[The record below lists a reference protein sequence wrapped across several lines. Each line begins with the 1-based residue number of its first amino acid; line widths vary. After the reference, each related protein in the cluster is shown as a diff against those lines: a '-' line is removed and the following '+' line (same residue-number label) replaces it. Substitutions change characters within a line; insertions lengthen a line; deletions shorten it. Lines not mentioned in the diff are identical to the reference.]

1 MAQPPVRQSRPAGYL
16 DLIRGNG
23 NFRSLWTG
31 QIISLFGDWF
41 DLIASAALVSTL
53 TRSGLAIGGL
63 FVVRMLAPFLVSPIA
78 GVAADRYNRKHLLIL
93 ADLSRAAIVLGFLF
107 VRDPRQI
114 WLLYTVTALQ
124 LAVSGFFF
132 PTRNAIL
139 PDIVDRG
146 ELGAANALSS
156 TTWSV
161 MLAFGA
167 ALGGFSAGQWGIYPS
182 FVIDS
187 LTFLL
192 SAFFI
197 SRVRYKRPE
206 ALPGADRSVRAGFR
220 QYFEGLRYLKRHFDV
235 LAIASHK
242 AAISLTIS
250 GVFQVL
256 QVALA
261 ERVYVIGKGGG
272 TSLGL
277 LYAVAGVG
285 TGLGPIVA
293 RVFSG
298 DREKSLRSFLSISYA
313 VSILGV
319 VITAPLV
326 SFGVVLLGTF
336 IRAFGGGINW
346 VFSTQLL
353 LELVPNRV
361 RGRVFSSEFAMF
373 TLANAISAA
382 AGGWILDNTSLGI
395 SGIFWWMAIATAI
408 PGVLWI
414 AWDVFGIHAHP
425 ELEEGAEVIV
435 SGYPSAG
442 SED

>member
-1 MAQPPVRQSRPAGYL
+1 MAEQNGKPSTPAGYL
-16 DLIRGNG
+16 ELVRGNR

-41 DLIASAALVSTL
+41 DLIASAALISTL

-78 GVAADRYNRKHLLIL
+78 GVTADRYNRKHLLIM
-93 ADLSRAAIVLGFLF
+93 ADLSRAGIVLGFLL
-107 VRDPRQI
+107 VRDPRHV

-139 PDIVDRG
+139 PDIVDRR

-197 SRVRYKRPE
+197 SRIRYIQPQV
-206 ALPGADRSVRAGFR
+206 LPGTDRSVRAGFK
-220 QYFEGLRYLKRHFDV
+220 QYIDGLRYLKQHFDI

-256 QVALA
+256 QVELA

-277 LYAVAGVG
+277 LYAVSGVG

-293 RVFSG
+293 RLFSG
-298 DREKSLRSFLSISYA
+298 DRHRLLRTFLSISYA
-313 VSILGV
+313 VSILGL

-336 IRAFGGGINW
+336 VRSFGGGINW

-373 TLANAISAA
+373 TLTNAVSAA
-382 AGGWILDNTSLGI
+382 VGGWVLDNTSLGI

-408 PGVLWI
+408 PGALWVG
-414 AWDVFGIHAHP
+414 WQVFGVHAHP
-425 ELEEGAEVIV
+425 AVEENAGPAV
-435 SGYPSAG
+435 SGYSSVG